1 MLLFYN
7 IYHVLYRSY
16 NIFQH
21 IPAPPRY
28 ARYALFK
35 QSWDHCRTSVPL
47 YSSPWHLWQIPQIP
61 QIPQIRRRV
70 TQVATFATVAL
81 TAALKR
87 LQLVTPCCCWATAT
101 FSTFEVAG
109 LGDMG
114 DSLTIRRCIKKASD
128 AVISGTVSWL
138 VGRAVP
144 SQAMADA
151 PTKLQQVILQQY
163 AAVSWEVLKHDLWTL
178 IHWDLLREPLNVEWW
193 FVNDVNCWFS
203 WFGLVPGSA
212 KAQSFGSWETLRM
225 KKGWIQISKIST
237 GTLRN
242 GNPLRT

>member
-138 VGRAVP
+138 VGRAV
-144 SQAMADA
+144 QARRWQMLRQNFS
-151 PTKLQQVILQQY
+151 KLSCSSMQQSVGRCWNMICEHSY
-163 AAVSWEVLKHDLWTL
+163 TGICSENHWTWNGDL
-178 IHWDLLREPLNVEWW
+178 
-193 FVNDVNCWFS
+193 
-203 WFGLVPGSA
+203 
-212 KAQSFGSWETLRM
+212 
-225 KKGWIQISKIST
+225 
-237 GTLRN
+237 
-242 GNPLRT
+242 